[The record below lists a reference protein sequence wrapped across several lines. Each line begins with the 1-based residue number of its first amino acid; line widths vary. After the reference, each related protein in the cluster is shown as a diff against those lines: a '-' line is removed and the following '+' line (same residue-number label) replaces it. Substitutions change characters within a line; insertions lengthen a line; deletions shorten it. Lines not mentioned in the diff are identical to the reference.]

1 MDAGHSRLWLRPSSR
16 DTATGKEPTQLTFNS
31 HIFRQSP
38 FPICMQINQVVVAS
52 LALVAQPAASLAFV
66 AAQPTQIVDQELKNL
81 VVVDSILLYLE

>member
-1 MDAGHSRLWLRPSSR
+1 MLEL
-16 DTATGKEPTQLTFNS
+16 
-31 HIFRQSP
+31 
-38 FPICMQINQVVVAS
+38 VVVAS